1 MYKNL
6 LKLFLVLSLIHT
18 TTFAQQ
24 FNWVK
29 TLSHQPSLSPHLR
42 EMVSDNQG
50 SLYMIGLVTSWS
62 GLFNGETFDLNPGT
76 GTTNINLEAGT
87 SYVAKYDSIGNF
99 IWGSNYK
106 NVTDLGHVTPNYIKV
121 NPVNGDVYVLG
132 YFSDTCNFDFFN
144 NNNPAA
150 IMTTPDYSVP
160 QSFVAVYTSNGV
172 FKSVHKYEIYSGYV
186 HSDGQAYNGSFT
198 INGAEFDKNGR
209 LVVFGNAIGY
219 VNVDLYGGAGIY
231 GSGYESIVIYYDQN
245 LNLSSLF
252 TAGENYAYTIMDLEP
267 DQFNSWYLLL
277 KSNHPQLDYEMGIIK
292 TDTAGFIKWEKY
304 TPMSYAANVI
314 IASEYT
320 APEMIKIDSRN
331 NVYVTGRFKGTLD
344 LNLDPIATNVIN
356 NSANNIPTGFIV
368 RYDSAGTYKWAYK
381 ISGQN
386 ATGSV
391 GTFMGMSVN
400 NRDELAL
407 ALMSNQN
414 AYIDFKQNTIDTS
427 GSFIFIVDSM
437 ANLVSYNAIR
447 ATNNSSEYYIG
458 SLSTYKNKIRFNGK
472 LYDSTVFQQGVPSSV
487 VNMPTNQS
495 WTYFTEFNSCKWAVT
510 HVNASI
516 CSGESYVVN
525 GQTFTQSGN
534 YTISI
539 PLSSGCDSVI
549 SLSLNVLPVID
560 TTVVVNAG
568 TLQAVANNPAYSY
581 QWIDCNTNQ
590 EVAGANSRTFTA
602 SAQGGTYRV
611 KITNG
616 NCVFESGC
624 HTITPT
630 SVKEVA
636 LSNIASVFPN
646 PVNDKLGIVFNS
658 TTYVSQI
665 SITNLAGISLWE
677 SKLNQ
682 SIKTKDIDVSTLPA
696 GSYIISI
703 IANDKQYIQKF
714 AKY

>member
-1 MYKNL
+1 
-6 LKLFLVLSLIHT
+6 
-18 TTFAQQ
+18 
-24 FNWVK
+24 
-29 TLSHQPSLSPHLR
+29 
-42 EMVSDNQG
+42 
-50 SLYMIGLVTSWS
+50 
-62 GLFNGETFDLNPGT
+62 
-76 GTTNINLEAGT
+76 
-87 SYVAKYDSIGNF
+87 
-99 IWGSNYK
+99 
-106 NVTDLGHVTPNYIKV
+106 
-121 NPVNGDVYVLG
+121 
-132 YFSDTCNFDFFN
+132 
-144 NNNPAA
+144 
-150 IMTTPDYSVP
+150 
-160 QSFVAVYTSNGV
+160 
-172 FKSVHKYEIYSGYV
+172 
-186 HSDGQAYNGSFT
+186 
-198 INGAEFDKNGR
+198 
-209 LVVFGNAIGY
+209 
-219 VNVDLYGGAGIY
+219 
-231 GSGYESIVIYYDQN
+231 
-245 LNLSSLF
+245 
-252 TAGENYAYTIMDLEP
+252 
-267 DQFNSWYLLL
+267 
-277 KSNHPQLDYEMGIIK
+277 
-292 TDTAGFIKWEKY
+292 
-304 TPMSYAANVI
+304 MSYAANVI